1 MKKLTSLVVALILV
15 LTFSACGSSNS
26 NSSSGTNV
34 KGNSSSSSSAK
45 IKTTKSNSKVLVAY
59 YSATGS
65 TKAVAEKIAN
75 ATGGDLINPL
85 VDISLENYYTLSY
98 D

>member
-1 MKKLTSLVVALILV
+1 MKKLASLVVALLLV

-34 KGNSSSSSSAK
+34 KSNSSSSTSAK
-45 IKTTKSNSKVLVAY
+45 TKTTQSTGKVLVTY

-85 VDISLENYYTLSY
+85 VDISLKNYYTLSY